1 MKPSNRVIAIG
12 MAGGIALLVA
22 GGLRVLLGAGNW
34 ESGSALNVGP
44 ITNSVIAPAQQLS
57 DAFAMVAAHVRP
69 AVVSVFSTKSI
80 NIQNDEG
87 QNPFGDE
94 FFRRFFGD
102 QAPHMPQ
109 MPDNPRQFKGLQHG
123 MGSGMILDEEGHIL
137 TNNHVVEDE
146 SSLQVQLAD
155 ERKFDAEVVSTDPKT
170 DVAII
175 KIKGDV
181 PKDLP
186 TVQLGDSDALRPGDL
201 VMAVGAPFGFQQTVT
216 HGIISATG
224 RSNVGIADFEDFLQ
238 TDAPI
243 DPGNSGGPLVN
254 MRGEVIGMNSAIATS
269 VGQFSGVGFAIPI
282 NMIKNMMPTLIK
294 GGKIIRG
301 MLGVE
306 IQNLNQGL
314 ADSFK
319 LPNTNGALVSQ
330 VVKDSP
336 AEKAGIKVG
345 DAIVKFDDK
354 EVKDT
359 TQLRN
364 MVAATAPGSNVKL
377 QIIRDGKE
385 QTVETTVGTLTA
397 EAAATPAAPGGEGAD
412 QLAKLG
418 LSVQNLTPDLANQL
432 GISGDQGVVITQVQE
447 GSPASLADLQPGDL
461 IVQCNRE
468 PVTNVDQLQSALPK
482 SKDTVLLLI
491 KRKDVSLYVT
501 LSVK

>member
-22 GGLRVLLGAGNW
+22 GGLRILMGASNW
-34 ESGSALNVGP
+34 ESGSALKVGP

-94 FFRRFFGD
+94 FFHRFFGD
-102 QAPHMPQ
+102 QMPNMPQ
-109 MPDNPRQFKGLQHG
+109 MPNTPRQNKGLQRG

-146 SSLQVQLAD
+146 SALQVQLAD

-175 KIKGDV
+175 KIKGEV

-201 VMAVGAPFGFQQTVT
+201 VMAIGAPFGFQQTVT

-254 MRGEVIGMNSAIATS
+254 MHGEVIGMNSAIATS

-282 NMIKNMMPTLIK
+282 NMIKTMMPTLIK
-294 GGKIIRG
+294 GGKITRG
-301 MLGVE
+301 MLGVV
-306 IQNLNQGL
+306 IQNLSKDL
-314 ADSFK
+314 ADQFGLS
-319 LPNTNGALVSQ
+319 NTNGALVSQ
-330 VVKDSP
+330 VNKDSP
-336 AEKAGIKVG
+336 ADKAGIKAG
-345 DAIVKFDDK
+345 DVIVKFNGK
-354 EVKDT
+354 QITDT

-364 MVAATAPGSNVKL
+364 MVAATSPDSKVTL
-377 QIIRDGKE
+377 ELMRDGKPRTLE
-385 QTVETTVGTLTA
+385 VTLGTLTG
-397 EAAATPAAPGGEGAD
+397 EAAATPAAQGGQAAD

-432 GISGDQGVVITQVQE
+432 GISGEQGVVVTQVQE
-447 GSPASLADLQPGDL
+447 GSSASLADLQAGDL

-468 PVTNVDQLQSALPK
+468 PVDNVDQLQSAMSK
-482 SKDTVLLLI
+482 SKDNTLLLI